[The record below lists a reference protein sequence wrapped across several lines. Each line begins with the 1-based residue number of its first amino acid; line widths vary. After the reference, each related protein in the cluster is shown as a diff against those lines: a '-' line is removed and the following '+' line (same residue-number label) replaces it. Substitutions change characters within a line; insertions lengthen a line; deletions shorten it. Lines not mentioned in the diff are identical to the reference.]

1 MIEPKS
7 GPIPTASP
15 RADPHWPEG
24 EGLRRALAQGDK
36 ALGRIGPI
44 LGHLL
49 STRDQSLF
57 SDELVARIRSMLTHL
72 AWQVLRVQ
80 AEATGVKGREEFAA
94 EHGEALSETLFASLP
109 LVAHCHA
116 LALEWQLSA
125 RMEGEFGLDP
135 VISPLLQSLIGH
147 DDAGIAS
154 GAMASLAA
162 QARFAQTQRR
172 MGLPLSEL
180 PGDLF
185 HALLL
190 AWRAYTGDDLSDA
203 LVRAE
208 GRLRAE
214 YDEAAGRLS
223 LLERVATLVG
233 KDATNAL
240 IFDQAGIGLFLSALA
255 LRTGQP
261 RDIVAVST
269 HESQVA
275 RLALGLRAAGLKPQD
290 VEAQILRLHPDR
302 DPPSGLADIGTREAL
317 NLLARSAGWPGN

>member
-7 GPIPTASP
+7 GPSSTASP
-15 RADPHWPEG
+15 RADPQWPEG
-24 EGLRRALAQGDK
+24 EALRVALAQGDQ

-72 AWQVLRVQ
+72 AWQVLRIQ

-94 EHGEALSETLFASLP
+94 EHGEPLSEMLFASPP

-116 LALEWQLSA
+116 LALEWQLSSRNEA
-125 RMEGEFGLDP
+125 DFGLDP

-147 DDAGIAS
+147 EDAAIAS
-154 GAMASLAA
+154 AAMASLAA

-190 AWRAYTGDDLSDA
+190 AWRAYNGEDASDA
-203 LVRAE
+203 LIRAE
-208 GRLRAE
+208 GRLRAD
-214 YDEAAGRLS
+214 YDEGAGRLS
-223 LLERVATLVG
+223 LLERVVTLVG

-240 IFDQAGIGLFLSALA
+240 VFDQAGVALFLSALA

-261 RDIVAVST
+261 RDLVAVSL

-275 RLALGLRAAGLKPQD
+275 RFALGLRAAGLKPQD
-290 VEAQILRLHPDR
+290 IEAQILRLHPDR

-317 NLLARSAGWPGN
+317 NLLARSAGWSGN